1 MTGKSVTAS
10 RAQKIIKLLEKE
22 YPDAR
27 IELDYT
33 NPLQLIVA
41 TILSAQCTDKRVN
54 IVTKEL
60 FSKYET
66 AKDYSSANQKQLEEI
81 IKSTGF
87 YHNKAKNIIGM
98 AKKLV
103 SDFDSK
109 VPDNMEDL
117 LTLLG
122 VARKTA
128 NVVLAGAYN
137 KAEGIAVDTHV
148 MRLSQRL
155 GFTREDNPVKIEKD
169 LMELI
174 PKKQWIKFTALI
186 VFHGRRT
193 CFARKPSCPVCRI
206 NKLCPYVFKT
216 KNAS

>member
-1 MTGKSVTAS
+1 MSGKSETAS

-27 IELDYT
+27 IELDYI

-41 TILSAQCTDKRVN
+41 TILSAQSTDKTIN
-54 IVTKEL
+54 KITKDL
-60 FSKYET
+60 FKKYKT
-66 AKDYSSANQKQLEEI
+66 AQDYAAADIKVFEQD
-81 IKSTGF
+81 IKSSGF

-98 AKKLV
+98 ANKLV
-103 SDFDSK
+103 TDFDSK
-109 VPDNMEDL
+109 VPDNMKDL
-117 LTLLG
+117 LTLPG

-155 GFTREDNPVKIEKD
+155 GFTKEDNPVKIEKD
-169 LMELI
+169 LIELI
-174 PKKQWIKFTALI
+174 PRKQWIKFTALL

-193 CFARKPSCPVCRI
+193 CFARKPNCPGCSI
-206 NKLCPYVFKT
+206 NKLCPYIYKT

>member
-1 MTGKSVTAS
+1 MTGRTVTAS
-10 RAQKIIKLLEKE
+10 RAQKIIKLLETE

-41 TILSAQCTDKRVN
+41 TILSAQSTDKTIN
-54 IVTKEL
+54 KITKDL
-60 FSKYET
+60 FRKYKT
-66 AKDYSSANQKQLEEI
+66 AQDYANTDIKVFEQD
-81 IKSTGF
+81 IKSSGF

-98 AKKLV
+98 ANKLV

-117 LTLLG
+117 LTLPG

-155 GFTREDNPVKIEKD
+155 GFTNQDNPVKIEKD

-174 PKKQWIKFTALI
+174 PKTQWINFTALL

-193 CFARKPSCPVCRI
+193 CYARKPNCPRCRI
-206 NKLCPYVFKT
+206 NKLCPYIYKT

>member
-1 MTGKSVTAS
+1 MSGKSETAS

-27 IELDYT
+27 IELDYI

-41 TILSAQCTDKRVN
+41 TILSAQSTDKTIN
-54 IVTKEL
+54 KITKDL
-60 FSKYET
+60 FKKYKT
-66 AKDYSSANQKQLEEI
+66 AQDYAAADVKVFEQD
-81 IKSTGF
+81 IKSSGF

-98 AKKLV
+98 ANKLV
-103 SDFDSK
+103 TDFDSK
-109 VPDNMEDL
+109 VPDNMKDL
-117 LTLLG
+117 LTLPG

-155 GFTREDNPVKIEKD
+155 GFTKEDNPVKIEKD
-169 LMELI
+169 LIELI
-174 PKKQWIKFTALI
+174 PRKQWIKFTALL

-193 CFARKPSCPVCRI
+193 CFARKPNCPGCSI
-206 NKLCPYVFKT
+206 NKLCPYIYKT